1 MEQEQK
7 TRKERSDKGK
17 PRGPKSERKKPTNH
31 PALEKAEAA
40 MVNAFLTGFVAS
52 RYGEMPNPPNQS
64 ETDHLAKIIRAIA
77 SVPPFSYIQTF
88 IAKLFPFSGAGKP
101 GDNPFADAFR
111 YAKAWYDRN
120 PDLADRIYVSDPKIP
135 NLPMYPKQGV
145 INRTNRSNGFMS
157 DNPANKRMDNVSPIP

>member
-1 MEQEQK
+1 
-7 TRKERSDKGK
+7 
-17 PRGPKSERKKPTNH
+17 
-31 PALEKAEAA
+31 